1 MKELQQASGRLDA
14 AASPQASTPTPTI
27 LITLPFP
34 DRRLNPNNSKGKHWA
49 STVALRKAA
58 RTGAAALTSAA
69 STGRRFEPSAELAL
83 VITFVQPD
91 RRARD
96 RDNLL
101 AACKPMLDGVADAL
115 GVNDSQFEPVTIR
128 REYGAKPGAV
138 RLEIASAE

>member
-1 MKELQQASGRLDA
+1 M
-14 AASPQASTPTPTI
+14 PTSEVI
-27 LITLPFP
+27 VTLPFP
-34 DRRLNPNNSKGKHWA
+34 DRRLNPNNSKGRHWG
-49 STVALRKAA
+49 SGVALRRAA
-58 RTGAAALTSAA
+58 RVSAA
-69 STGRRFEPSAELAL
+69 HLTALASEEVLFEPGRELAL

-128 REYGAKPGAV
+128 REYGKKPGAV
-138 RLEIASAE
+138 VVAITGTPAGN

>member
-1 MKELQQASGRLDA
+1 MIK
-14 AASPQASTPTPTI
+14 TPTI
-27 LITLPFP
+27 TVELPFP

-49 STVALRKAA
+49 ATVALRKAA
-58 RTGAAALTSAA
+58 RADAALLTRAA
-69 STGRRFEPSAELAL
+69 GTGVRFAAGQEVELA
-83 VITFVQPD
+83 ITFIQPD

-128 REYGAKPGAV
+128 REYGKKPGAV
-138 RLEIASAE
+138 VIEIGGRARG

>member
-1 MKELQQASGRLDA
+1 MNRTA
-14 AASPQASTPTPTI
+14 TI
-27 LITLPFP
+27 TVELPFP

-49 STVALRKAA
+49 ATVALRKAA
-58 RTGAAALTSAA
+58 RADAMLLTKAAGADTCFAA
-69 STGRRFEPSAELAL
+69 GEEVELS
-83 VITFVQPD
+83 ITFIQPD

-128 REYGAKPGAV
+128 REYGKKPGAV
-138 RLEIASAE
+138 LIEIGGRPAE

>member
-1 MKELQQASGRLDA
+1 MSSRT
-14 AASPQASTPTPTI
+14 S
-27 LITLPFP
+27 ITVELPFP

-49 STVALRKAA
+49 ATVALRKSARADAVLLTRAA
-58 RTGAAALTSAA
+58 GAGARLAPGQEIELT
-69 STGRRFEPSAELAL
+69 
-83 VITFVQPD
+83 ITFIQPD

-128 REYGAKPGAV
+128 REYGKKPGAV
-138 RLEIASAE
+138 LIEIGGRDGA

>member
-1 MKELQQASGRLDA
+1 MSKKA
-14 AASPQASTPTPTI
+14 TI
-27 LITLPFP
+27 TVELPFP

-49 STVALRKAA
+49 ATVALRKAA
-58 RTGAAALTSAA
+58 RADAALLTRTVGAGVRFAA
-69 STGRRFEPSAELAL
+69 GQEVELA
-83 VITFVQPD
+83 ITFIQPD

-128 REYGAKPGAV
+128 REYGKKPGAV
-138 RLEIASAE
+138 LIEIGGRLRE

>member
-1 MKELQQASGRLDA
+1 MSKSA
-14 AASPQASTPTPTI
+14 TI
-27 LITLPFP
+27 TVELPFP

-49 STVALRKAA
+49 ATVALRKAA
-58 RTGAAALTSAA
+58 RTDAALLTRAA
-69 STGRRFEPSAELAL
+69 GAGVRFAAGQEVELA
-83 VITFVQPD
+83 ITFIQPD

-128 REYGAKPGAV
+128 REYGKKPGAV
-138 RLEIASAE
+138 LIEIGGRPAE

>member
-1 MKELQQASGRLDA
+1 MTGA
-14 AASPQASTPTPTI
+14 ALVTVA
-27 LITLPFP
+27 LPFP
-34 DRRLNPNNSKGKHWA
+34 DKRLNPNNSKGKHWA

-58 RTGAAALTSAA
+58 RVSAA
-69 STGRRFEPSAELAL
+69 HLTRIAGVGQQFEPGQELEL
-83 VITFVQPD
+83 VITFIQPD

-128 REYGAKPGAV
+128 REYGTKPGAV
-138 RLEIASAE
+138 RIEIHRQMNI

>member
-1 MKELQQASGRLDA
+1 MTAKKVSQAPDRLSSA
-14 AASPQASTPTPTI
+14 AVARTEPAI

-34 DRRLNPNNSKGKHWA
+34 DRRLNPNSSKGKHWG

-58 RTGAAALTSAA
+58 RTGAAALTAVA
-69 STGRRFEPSAELAL
+69 STGHRLEPGAELAL

-115 GVNDSQFEPVTIR
+115 GVNDSQFEPVMIR
-128 REYGAKPGAV
+128 REYGKKPGAV
-138 RLEIASAE
+138 RVEITLQC

>member
-1 MKELQQASGRLDA
+1 M
-14 AASPQASTPTPTI
+14 PTSEI
-27 LITLPFP
+27 IVTLPFP
-34 DRRLNPNNSKGKHWA
+34 DRRLNPNNSKGRHWG
-49 STVALRKAA
+49 SGVALRRAA
-58 RTGAAALTSAA
+58 RTCAAHLTALVSKEIQFKQ
-69 STGRRFEPSAELAL
+69 GHELAL

-128 REYGAKPGAV
+128 REYGKKPGAV
-138 RLEIASAE
+138 VVVITAARTKGDS